1 VIRAIRALLLICC
14 LSAVVAAAMFARTF
28 NSLEAAERAR
38 LPVVSATIVEDV
50 NGVKD
55 PVTLKALC
63 VDLAKGV
70 KAESMERE
78 ARYRSFLSLARQ
90 VAKWGLGLQCRLC
103 CRAACSL
110 AYSGKSSH
118 GAAQINHARMTADRS
133 C

>member
-1 VIRAIRALLLICC
+1 LLICC
-14 LSAVVAAAMFARTF
+14 LSAVVAAAIFARTF

-90 VAKWGLGLQCRLC
+90 VAKWGLGFSAVSAVVLLAAWLILG
-103 CRAACSL
+103 RAAMEL
-110 AYSGKSSH
+110 RKSTMP
-118 GAAQINHARMTADRS
+118 A
-133 C
+133 